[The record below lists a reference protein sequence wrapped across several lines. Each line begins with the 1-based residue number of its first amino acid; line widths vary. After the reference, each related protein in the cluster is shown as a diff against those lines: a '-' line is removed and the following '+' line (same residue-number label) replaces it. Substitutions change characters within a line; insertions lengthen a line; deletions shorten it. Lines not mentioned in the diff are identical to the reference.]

1 MATKSEVLEYVSGS
15 LYCELDESEIDG
27 IGVKAIKTIS
37 SGSNPFVEFDE
48 DVNLIVSHSEL
59 IVAGV
64 DDDVRDWLQKRFVYS
79 STKQK
84 IILTPHSQWH
94 YKLYVNDSG
103 SANLTR
109 HTDGSYGALRDIS
122 PGDELVLNYE
132 NEFRSASNSL

>member
-15 LYCELDESEIDG
+15 LYCEVGVSSING
-27 IGVKAIKTIS
+27 VGVKAIKPIP
-37 SGSNPFVEFDE
+37 SGSVILKEFDE

-59 IVAGV
+59 IMAGV
-64 DDDVRDWLQKRFVYS
+64 DDSVRDWLQKRFVYS

-84 IILTPHSQWH
+84 IILTPTSQWH

-103 SANLTR
+103 SANVTQNS
-109 HTDGSYGALRDIS
+109 DGTYGALTNIS
-122 PGDELVLNYE
+122 SGSELVLNFE